1 MGGVI
6 RGIGRA
12 VGGVVRG
19 VGSAVGG
26 VVRGVGYLAQGK
38 LGKAVGSVVGGVV
51 KGSGEVLKG
60 GLGAVKDVLGDPIVG
75 AAAGF
80 ALMGPA
86 GLFLGPMI
94 GKLGSKVAGAAEQ
107 GVSNLFGLNQ
117 PQYQNLAYG
126 QNYNS
131 FGPYN
136 AQFGAYPGGLCP
148 PFMGGGYG
156 APYGS
161 NFFNPMS
168 MGMGGYPGMGMG
180 GFPGMGM
187 GGFPGMGMG
196 GFPGMGMGGF
206 PGMGMGYNPMTS
218 NANPLGMGFP
228 QSMGFGPQGL
238 NMGFGSGQNVTININ
253 LGGGFPNASYPP
265 TYNSCPCHCAFA

>member
-1 MGGVI
+1 MGGVV

-51 KGSGEVLKG
+51 QGTGHVLKG

-86 GLFLGPMI
+86 GLLLGPLL

-107 GVSNLFGLNQ
+107 GVGNLFGLNNQ
-117 PQYQNLAYG
+117 HQQQQLGYG
-126 QNYNS
+126 QNMGA
-131 FGPYN
+131 FGPHN
-136 AQFGAYPGGLCP
+136 AHFGAHPGGLQP
-148 PFMGGGYG
+148 PFFGGGYG
-156 APYGS
+156 SPYAQGAYSPQNYGYPQPYG
-161 NFFNPMS
+161 
-168 MGMGGYPGMGMG
+168 PG
-180 GFPGMGM
+180 FH
-187 GGFPGMGMG
+187 
-196 GFPGMGMGGF
+196 
-206 PGMGMGYNPMTS
+206 
-218 NANPLGMGFP
+218 
-228 QSMGFGPQGL
+228 
-238 NMGFGSGQNVTININ
+238 
-253 LGGGFPNASYPP
+253 YPP
-265 TYNSCPCHCAFA
+265 PHNCTPCPCQFA

>member
-51 KGSGEVLKG
+51 KGTGQVLKG

-168 MGMGGYPGMGMG
+168 MGMGG
-180 GFPGMGM
+180 FP
-187 GGFPGMGMG
+187 
-196 GFPGMGMGGF
+196 
-206 PGMGMGYNPMTS
+206 GMGYNPMTS
-218 NANPLGMGFP
+218 NANPLAMGFGFP

-265 TYNSCPCHCAFA
+265 TYNSSPCHCAFA